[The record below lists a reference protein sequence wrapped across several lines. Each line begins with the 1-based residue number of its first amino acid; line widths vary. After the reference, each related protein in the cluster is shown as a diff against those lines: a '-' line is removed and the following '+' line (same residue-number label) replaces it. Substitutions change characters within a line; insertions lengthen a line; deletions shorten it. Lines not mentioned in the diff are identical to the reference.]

1 MDEVKA
7 YDNFNIT
14 EYDNSTINIGEN
26 STQNFSDCSEC
37 TNDMCWPTE
46 DYEMYL
52 EWISVSNFEI
62 VLVILHIV
70 QILAGIFGNLLVS
83 YKKHTF
89 DIYILGIRFTVSTHL
104 ICN

>member
-1 MDEVKA
+1 MIPQSKRTQETMDEVKA

-14 EYDNSTINIGEN
+14 ESHNSTIKFSEN
-26 STQNFSDCSEC
+26 STQNLSDCSEC
-37 TNDMCWPTE
+37 TNDLCWPE
-46 DYEMYL
+46 DHYEMYL

-83 YKKHTF
+83 YKRQTF
-89 DIYILGIRFTVSTHL
+89 HIYIL
-104 ICN
+104 